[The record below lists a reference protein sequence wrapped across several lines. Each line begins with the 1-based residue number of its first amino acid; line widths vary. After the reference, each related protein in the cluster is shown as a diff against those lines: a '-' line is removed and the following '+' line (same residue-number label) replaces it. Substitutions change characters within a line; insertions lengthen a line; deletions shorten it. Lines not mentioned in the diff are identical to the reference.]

1 MAMYTARVA
10 ITTERLPGC
19 PGGTA
24 PCSNDIGPPQRARS
38 PFEIPNLPDDNP

>member
-24 PCSNDIGPPQRARS
+24 PCSNDIGPPQRGPFAVRDPESAR
-38 PFEIPNLPDDNP
+38 